1 MIRFL
6 VRFFC
11 VVNAIQESLIR
22 VKEYS
27 YDPEIKLFLIFC
39 SRKTNGKRWKEFVH
53 AAEQRSQS
61 ANFIYRFSL

>member
-11 VVNAIQESLIR
+11 VINAMQKSLIR
-22 VKEYS
+22 MKEYS
-27 YDPEIKLFLIFC
+27 YDPEIKPLLIFC
-39 SRKTNGKRWKEFVH
+39 SRKMNGKRGKEFVH
-53 AAEQRSQS
+53 AVEQRSQS

>member
-1 MIRFL
+1 MRFL

-11 VVNAIQESLIR
+11 VVHAMQKSLIH

-27 YDPEIKLFLIFC
+27 YDPKIKSLLMFC
-39 SRKTNGKRWKEFVH
+39 SRKTNEWKRGKEFVH
-53 AAEQRSQS
+53 AAEQHSQS